1 MLEVFLI
8 SQRFLLSFMQLTV
21 ASVFV
26 CLSAAAPV
34 YWCVCVRVEHNLE
47 NTEIAIK
54 TKDGFFKPRRG
65 DV

>member
-26 CLSAAAPV
+26 CLSVTAPV
-34 YWCVCVRVEHNLE
+34 YLCVCVRVEHNLE

-54 TKDGFFKPRRG
+54 PGNGFLKHCR